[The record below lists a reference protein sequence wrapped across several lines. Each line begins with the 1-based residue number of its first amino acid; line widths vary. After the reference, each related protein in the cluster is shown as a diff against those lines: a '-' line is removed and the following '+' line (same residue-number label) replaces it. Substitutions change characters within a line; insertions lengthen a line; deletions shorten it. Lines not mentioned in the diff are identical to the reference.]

1 MTGTLALDQHL
12 RIDLRDYQTDAL
24 TRTTAAEARGV
35 RKQLGVAA
43 TGLGKTIMFAALAEL
58 RGDRTLIL
66 VHRDELVRQAVDK
79 VQQVWPDV
87 EVGIVKAGDNDVDAH
102 VVVASVQTV
111 SRANRLAQ
119 LLSPY
124 QNDGLPREPFG
135 LVVVDEAH
143 HATADTYRTILDALG
158 CGADPPCPLD
168 TDGDGD
174 CAACTGSGVG
184 YPGCTGGKVHATDAP
199 LLLGVTATPDRGDG
213 LGLDGVFDEIVWN
226 YDMLWGIRSGYLC
239 DVRGL
244 RVRVQ
249 ALDLSQVKVRRGDY
263 EQGAAGRAME
273 DAHAPEAIVAAWRKH
288 ADQRRTLVF
297 TPTVEVA
304 RLTANEYRRTGTPAA
319 YVHAGTPLEERRA
332 MLRSFNS
339 GDVQVIAN
347 CGVLTEGFDEPRV
360 DCIVVA
366 RPTKS
371 RALFT
376 QMVGRGTR
384 KHPDKT
390 DLLVLDVVGNSD
402 TLSLV
407 TIPSLFGV
415 DDPELIERLS
425 DGTTDLTDVMADHE
439 QRQIAIGKMRAEEAD
454 LFGKERQHGLVWLN
468 ATIDDQRRYHRPL
481 GYNTEGEWVDLGT
494 VVLVE
499 REGGWLC
506 GIAEPNG
513 AKRVLIADVDLE
525 LAQGVGEDAARKL
538 MGHRAQLVTRGAAWR
553 KRPPTERQ
561 LHAAKRWRLPN
572 AASYKTAG
580 DLSEALDAHIER
592 KKARQAAKEVAK

>member
-1 MTGTLALDQHL
+1 MTGTLAFDHL
-12 RIDLRDYQTDAL
+12 RIQLRDYQAEAL
-24 TRTTAAEARGV
+24 DRTAAAEERGV

-43 TGLGKTIMFAALAEL
+43 TGLGKTIIFSALAEQ
-58 RGDRTLIL
+58 RGGRTLIL
-66 VHRDELVRQAVDK
+66 AHRDELVRQAADK
-79 VQQVWPDV
+79 VLQVWPDA
-87 EVGIVKAGDNDVDAH
+87 EVGIVKAGDNELDAD

-111 SRANRLAQ
+111 SRPNRLAQ
-119 LLSPY
+119 LLSPWY
-124 QNDGLPREPFG
+124 SNGNAKEPFD

-143 HATADTYRTILDALG
+143 HATADSYQAILSALHA
-158 CGADPPCPLD
+158 GAGYCATCDQVPDECTCSTLD
-168 TDGDGD
+168 SEPRDG
-174 CAACTGSGVG
+174 
-184 YPGCTGGKVHATDAP
+184 P
-199 LLLGVTATPDRGDG
+199 LLVGVTATPDRGDG

-263 EQGAAGRAME
+263 EQGSAGRAME
-273 DAHAPEAIVAAWRKH
+273 DAHAPEAIVAAWQKH
-288 ADQRRTLVF
+288 AAERRTIVF

-304 RLTANEYRRTGTPAA
+304 RLTAAEYRRTGTTARH
-319 YVHAGTPLEERRA
+319 VHAGTPIEERRA
-332 MLRSFNS
+332 MLRAFAA

-402 TLSLV
+402 TLSLITV
-407 TIPSLFGV
+407 PSLFGV
-415 DDPELIERLS
+415 DDPELVERLS
-425 DGTTDLTDVMADHE
+425 DGTADLSDVLADHE
-439 QRQIAIGKMRAEEAD
+439 KRQIAIGKMRAEEAD
-454 LFGKERQHGLVWLN
+454 LFGKGRTTGIVWLN

-481 GYNTEGEWVDLGT
+481 GYNQEGGYVDLGT
-494 VVLVE
+494 IVLVE
-499 REGGWLC
+499 RDGGWLC
-506 GIAEPNG
+506 GIAEPDG
-513 AKRVLIADVDLE
+513 SKRVLIADVDLE

-538 MGHRAQLVTRGAAWR
+538 MGHRMQLVSRDAAWR
-553 KRPPTERQ
+553 KKPPTERQ
-561 LHAAKRWRLPN
+561 LHAAKRWRLPK
-572 AASYKTAG
+572 ASAYKTAG
-580 DLSEALDAHIER
+580 ELSEALDAHIER
-592 KKARQAAKEVAK
+592 KKARERAKQEASNG